1 MKKTSVLRQAPLF
14 TIILIV
20 ALFAGAFAAFR
31 LLPQSGNYAPPDEA
45 AQAAARDL
53 LTSTVREKRYDYAGF
68 LAARGDARTPASAP
82 IRARPEVAEGAQGAQ
97 GGDVPQAALSHG
109 DAAVYR
115 FAVPA
120 EGLYRLRVE
129 TRIPGR
135 SFSDITLSALV
146 NGEVP
151 YREAANIRIPLF
163 WRDTT
168 KDFPLDAY
176 GDETVPSQET
186 WEGRRRVDLYD
197 RTAVS
202 SEPLLFFFD
211 AGENQVEL
219 VNTSSRLIELGELE
233 VLGRTEPLPYA
244 EYAAKNA
251 QHTAVDTAVDTAV
264 STVLVIDAISYDR
277 KNSPAIQLRSEMDAG
292 LSPFDPVNKKIN
304 ILSMEK
310 AGSEVFF
317 RVQVEEAGIYH
328 LALHCKTQA
337 EGFAVFCS
345 LKLDGEPPFAEAA
358 SFPLKPSRDQKWR
371 NQVWAEE
378 NGAPYGF
385 FLTSGEHTLSLKLEL
400 EPVAAQIRDLQL
412 LIDHI
417 NQFSLDVKKITG
429 KEVDKNRTWRL
440 TQILPETAGFL
451 NAYDVIFRSLLFS
464 LAPYSSGDTKAPALA
479 GIVEVLSLLDKL
491 REKPDELPLKVEN
504 LSGDAVSALKLAGDV
519 MDSLYNQRFSLDA
532 VYLYGEGSHSGL
544 PRENAPF
551 FKSAGAALARLWA
564 SYASPKYAARKR
576 EHSLNIWV
584 NQSVVH
590 VDALQKLIDTHF
602 SPETG
607 IDARLSIMPDVNK
620 LVLAK
625 AAGTNPDLALSLPS
639 HLPFD
644 LASRGAAS
652 DLTRFDDFWTVAR
665 RFVPGALVSYL
676 FNEGVYALPETVDFA
691 VTAYREDI
699 FKRLD
704 LPLPH
709 TWDDV
714 RDMMPE
720 LQRFNM
726 SFYLPIASGEGY
738 KWFYQTAPLIYQNGG
753 ELYQPDGL
761 GAAINEAGAV
771 KGIAELGELFTT
783 YALAEQVPVFFNAFR
798 FGQTP
803 AGIMD
808 SAAYI
813 LLKNGA
819 PELAGQWG
827 ILPYP
832 GTRRADGSLSRWF
845 IANGRGA
852 LLFENSPMA
861 DEGWEF
867 LKWWLSEPVQS
878 EYAFTLAANYNL
890 LWLPANLAALENA
903 PMEDRDLAVVMES
916 VANLRDVPRSP
927 GQYLLERS
935 LSDIWNAMVF
945 DGTPAQAA
953 IDMKLVDIQREFRRK
968 MTEAGYIDARGRQR
982 KPYTVREL
990 DWVLEKIKEAGI

>member
-1 MKKTSVLRQAPLF
+1 VVLSALPAEETDAPL
-14 TIILIV
+14 V
-20 ALFAGAFAAFR
+20 
-31 LLPQSGNYAPPDEA
+31 S
-45 AQAAARDL
+45 QAR
-53 LTSTVREKRYDYAGF
+53 R
-68 LAARGDARTPASAP
+68 
-82 IRARPEVAEGAQGAQ
+82 
-97 GGDVPQAALSHG
+97 LSHG

-115 FAVPA
+115 FDVPTG
-120 EGLYRLRVE
+120 GLYRLRVE
-129 TRIPGR
+129 TLIPDR
-135 SFSDITLSALV
+135 SFSDITLSVLV
-146 NGEVP
+146 NGESP
-151 YREAANIRIPLF
+151 YREAASIRIPLF
-163 WRDTT
+163 WRDKT

-176 GDETVPSQET
+176 GDETVPAQEAE
-186 WEGRRRVDLYD
+186 EGWHTVDLYD
-197 RTAVS
+197 NTAIS
-202 SEPLLFFFD
+202 SGSILFYLA

-219 VNTSSRLIELGELE
+219 VNTSSRIILLGALDA
-233 VLGRTEPLPYA
+233 LGRTEPPPYT
-244 EYAAKNA
+244 EYAKR
-251 QHTAVDTAVDTAV
+251 HTAAENADTL
-264 STVLVIDAISYDR
+264 LVINAISYDR
-277 KNSPAIQLRSEMDAG
+277 KNSPYIQLRSEMDPA
-292 LSPFDPVNKKIN
+292 LTPFDPVNKKIN

-310 AGSEVFF
+310 AGSEVFY
-317 RVQVEEAGIYH
+317 RIQAEEGGIYH

-337 EGFAVFCS
+337 EGFASFCC

-358 SFPLKPSRDQKWR
+358 CFPLTPYGDQKWR
-371 NQVWAEE
+371 NQVWVRE
-378 NGAPYGF
+378 NGEPYGF
-385 FLTSGEHTLSLKLEL
+385 YLSPGEHTLSLKLEL
-400 EPVAAQIRDLQL
+400 EPVAAQIRDLQF

-429 KEVDKNRTWRL
+429 KEVDKNRTWHF
-440 TQILPETAGFL
+440 TQILPETEGFL
-451 NAYDVIFRSLLFS
+451 DAYDVIFRSLLFS
-464 LAPYSSGDTKAPALA
+464 LAPYSSGDTGAPALA
-479 GIVEVLSLLDKL
+479 ALVEALSLLDKL
-491 REKPDELPLKVEN
+491 REKPDELPLLVEN

-519 MDSLYNQRFSLDA
+519 MDSLYNQRLSLDA
-532 VYLYGEGSHSGL
+532 VYLYGAGPRSGI

-551 FKSAGAALARLWA
+551 FKSAGATLARLWA
-564 SYASPKYAARKR
+564 SYVSPKYAVRNR

-590 VDALQKLIDTHF
+590 VDALQKLIDTRF
-602 SPETG
+602 RPETG

-639 HLPFD
+639 YLPFD
-644 LASRGAAS
+644 LASRGAAY
-652 DLTRFDDFWTVAR
+652 DLTRFEDFWTVAR
-665 RFVPGALVSYL
+665 QFVPGAIVSYL

-691 VTAYREDI
+691 VTVYREDI
-699 FKRLD
+699 FRRLA
-704 LPLPH
+704 LPLPN

-714 RDMMPE
+714 RNMMPE

-738 KWFYQTAPLIYQNGG
+738 KWFYQTSPLIYQNGG
-753 ELYQPDGL
+753 ELYQSDGL
-761 GAAINEAGAV
+761 GAAINKVGAV
-771 KGIAELGELFTT
+771 KGITFLGDLFTT

-808 SAAYI
+808 STAYM

-832 GTRRADGSLSRWF
+832 GTRRADGSISRWF

-852 LLFENSPMA
+852 LLFENSPMSS
-861 DEGWEF
+861 EGWEF

-890 LWLPANLAALENA
+890 LWLPANLAALANA
-903 PMEDRDLAVVMES
+903 PMEDQDLAVVLES

-953 IDMKLVDIQREFRRK
+953 IDMKMIDIQREFRRK
-968 MTEAGYIDARGRQR
+968 MTEAGYIDAQGRQI
-982 KPYTVREL
+982 KPYAVREL
-990 DWVLEKIKEAGI
+990 DWVLEKIREAGI